1 MSDHRISRRSIL
13 SASAALT
20 STGTLGLPLKGLPR
34 EFQKTEAK
42 NIIFCAVDGM
52 AMSVLTMAH
61 HLNQLRGGKGS
72 YWAWLLDQD
81 FVVNG
86 LQDTPSL
93 SSLVTDSAAAASAWG
108 CGRRIWNAQINEF
121 PDGTK
126 LRTLYDLMQAKGM
139 RTGLVTT
146 TRITHATPSG
156 FAIQIDHR
164 DKENEIAVQHLQA
177 NVDVL
182 MGGGSRHFD
191 AAARSD
197 KRNLFGEFAN
207 KGYRVVRD
215 RDALL
220 RAEAGKLLGLFSSSH
235 IPYTVDRKHDAKLDA
250 TVPTLAEMTSKA
262 IELLDGG
269 PNGFI
274 LQVEGGRVDH
284 AAHANDLP
292 GMLYDQLEF
301 EDAVR
306 IAVEFALKDKETLVV
321 ITADHATGGPSL
333 NGAGSEY
340 FDSTQGLKSV
350 TQMKASFERLA
361 PAIAS
366 SKSTGEIKNV
376 VNEMWGVELTDAEAG
391 AIKASFSSDS
401 PFKVSDFYKS
411 RDASLAA
418 ILGNHCK
425 VTWTSNNH
433 TSDLVFLTAIGPGS
447 ALCSGLTLNTSL
459 FDIML
464 RSKGLS
470 HANPTMSFEEARRHR
485 AKTETPETTHEDA
498 FEEFLRESHAGEI

>member
-1 MSDHRISRRSIL
+1 MSDNRISRRTIL
-13 SASAALT
+13 GSGAALAA
-20 STGTLGLPLKGLPR
+20 SGAWGLSLDRLPR

-61 HLNQLRGGKGS
+61 HLAQLRGGKGS
-72 YWAWLLDQD
+72 YWVWLLDQD

-93 SSLVTDSAAAASAWG
+93 SSVVTDSAAAASAWG
-108 CGRRIWNAQINEF
+108 SGRRVWNAQINEF

-126 LRTLYDLMQAKGM
+126 LRTLYDLLQGKGM

-191 AAARSD
+191 PAARSD
-197 KRNLFGEFAN
+197 KRNLLSEFAK

-220 RAEAGKLLGLFSSSH
+220 RAEAGKLLGLFASSH
-235 IPYTVDRKHDAKLDA
+235 IPYTVDRKHDARLDS

-262 IELLDGG
+262 LELLDGG
-269 PNGFI
+269 PNGFV
-274 LQVEGGRVDH
+274 LQIEGGRVDH

-306 IAVEFALKDKETLVV
+306 IAVEFALKDKETLVIV
-321 ITADHATGGPSL
+321 TADHATGGPSL

-361 PAIAS
+361 PAIALC
-366 SKSTGEIKNV
+366 KSADEIRGV
-376 VNEMWGVELTDAEAG
+376 VKELWGVDLSDVETQ

-401 PFKVSDFYKS
+401 PFKISDFYKS
-411 RDASLAA
+411 RDASLGA
-418 ILGNHCK
+418 ILGNHSK

-433 TSDLVFLTAIGPGS
+433 TSDLVFLTAMGPGS
-447 ALCSGLTLNTSL
+447 ALCSGLTQNTSL

-464 RSKGLS
+464 QVKGLAHS
-470 HANPTMSFEEARRHR
+470 NPTMSFEEARRHR
-485 AKTETPETTHEDA
+485 AKLETPEVPHEDA
-498 FEEFLRESHAGEI
+498 FEEFLRESHAGSL

>member
-20 STGTLGLPLKGLPR
+20 STGALWLPLKGLPR

-182 MGGGSRHFD
+182 MGGGHGISTPPHVRTRETFSASSRI
-191 AAARSD
+191 
-197 KRNLFGEFAN
+197 
-207 KGYRVVRD
+207 
-215 RDALL
+215 
-220 RAEAGKLLGLFSSSH
+220 RATESC
-235 IPYTVDRKHDAKLDA
+235 A
-250 TVPTLAEMTSKA
+250 TAM
-262 IELLDGG
+262 
-269 PNGFI
+269 
-274 LQVEGGRVDH
+274 RC
-284 AAHANDLP
+284 
-292 GMLYDQLEF
+292 
-301 EDAVR
+301 
-306 IAVEFALKDKETLVV
+306 FALRREAPRTLFQFP
-321 ITADHATGGPSL
+321 HSL
-333 NGAGSEY
+333 YGRPQA
-340 FDSTQGLKSV
+340 
-350 TQMKASFERLA
+350 R
-361 PAIAS
+361 
-366 SKSTGEIKNV
+366 
-376 VNEMWGVELTDAEAG
+376 
-391 AIKASFSSDS
+391 
-401 PFKVSDFYKS
+401 
-411 RDASLAA
+411 R
-418 ILGNHCK
+418 
-425 VTWTSNNH
+425 
-433 TSDLVFLTAIGPGS
+433 
-447 ALCSGLTLNTSL
+447 
-459 FDIML
+459 
-464 RSKGLS
+464 
-470 HANPTMSFEEARRHR
+470 EARRHS
-485 AKTETPETTHEDA
+485 THA
-498 FEEFLRESHAGEI
+498 R